1 MVGAV
6 ILAAG
11 LSRRMGKSKLT
22 LMLDK
27 IPIIEH
33 VIRHVEASDVDSIV
47 LVYSKYTKDVKA
59 LADRHG
65 ILSLNNDHAEK
76 GLSTTV
82 KLGLSNMLGE
92 QGVMFVLG
100 DQPFIETKDINLLIG
115 HFKKNRDKI
124 IVPVNYEGRGN
135 PVIFP
140 EKYFKDILAIDGDK
154 GARQLL
160 DKYIDDVIFIEVGES
175 KIQFDVDT
183 VDDFEAARKLIR

>member
-1 MVGAV
+1 M
-6 ILAAG
+6 
-11 LSRRMGKSKLT
+11 
-22 LMLDK
+22 
-27 IPIIEH
+27 
-33 VIRHVEASDVDSIV
+33 
-47 LVYSKYTKDVKA
+47 
-59 LADRHG
+59 
-65 ILSLNNDHAEK
+65 
-76 GLSTTV
+76 
-82 KLGLSNMLGE
+82 
-92 QGVMFVLG
+92 
-100 DQPFIETKDINLLIG
+100 IG

>member
-1 MVGAV
+1 MIGAV

-11 LSRRMGKSKLT
+11 LSKRMGKSKLT

-33 VIRHVEASDVDSIV
+33 VMRHVEASDVDSIV
-47 LVYSKYTKDVKA
+47 LVYSKYTRDVKP
-59 LADRHG
+59 LADKHG
-65 ILSLNNDHAEK
+65 IHCVENDHAED

-82 KLGLSNMLGE
+82 KLGLSHMLGE

-100 DQPFIETKDINLLIG
+100 DQPFIETRDINMLVG
-115 HFKKNRDKI
+115 HFRKNRDKI

-140 EKYFKDILAIDGDK
+140 EKYFNEILAIGGDK

-160 DKYIDDVIFIEVGES
+160 DKYAEDIVFVEVDES